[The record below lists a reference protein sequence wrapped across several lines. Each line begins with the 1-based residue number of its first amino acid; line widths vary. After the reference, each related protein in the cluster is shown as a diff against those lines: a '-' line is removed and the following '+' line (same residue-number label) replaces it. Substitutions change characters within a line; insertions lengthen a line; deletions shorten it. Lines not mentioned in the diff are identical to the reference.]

1 MCAKKTSAPPA
12 APAAPARPRAARA
25 SARKPAPAP
34 PVKAQLAAERRQVLE
49 VLKPIVA
56 MMEGLLGPNVE
67 LALHDLTQPER
78 SVLAIANGHVS
89 GRQVGSSI
97 LSGPKEDRAFAAAW
111 NATLD
116 QSQRGH
122 SVVADYPTAS
132 PGGTPLKSATVVYR
146 DAEGTPFAALCMNA
160 DLSVLQLAHAWLEQ
174 VLAGKPRAAEPAA
187 IPVEAPEMDVL
198 MDDIIA
204 SAIRTLGKP
213 VRLMNK
219 QEKVAAVEQM
229 LRRGLFIVKGSVGSA
244 AAALGVSRF
253 SIYNYLDEIR
263 SRDALAQ
270 G

>member
-1 MCAKKTSAPPA
+1 MPVKKPVPRSPSPVRPRVPRTAAPTSAPA
-12 APAAPARPRAARA
+12 VNAR
-25 SARKPAPAP
+25 
-34 PVKAQLAAERRQVLE
+34 LAAERRQVLD
-49 VLKPIVA
+49 VLRPIVT
-56 MMEGLLGPNVE
+56 MMESILGPNVE

-97 LSGPKEDRAFAAAW
+97 LSGPKEDRAFAVAW

-116 QSQRGH
+116 RSQRGH
-122 SVVADYPTAS
+122 SVVTDYPTAS

-146 DAEGTPFAALCMNA
+146 DTEGTPFAALCMNA
-160 DLSVLQLAHAWLEQ
+160 DLSVLKLAHAWLEQ
-174 VLAGKPRAAEPAA
+174 ALVGKPSVAAPAVTSA
-187 IPVEAPEMDVL
+187 EAPEMDVL
-198 MDDIIA
+198 MDEIIR

-229 LRRGLFIVKGSVGSA
+229 MRRGLFIVKGSVGSA
-244 AAALGVSRF
+244 ASALGVSRF

-263 SRDALAQ
+263 GRDEPAP